1 MAKSKVRLLIWPTVT
16 YLGLM
21 TAVLYLFYYQRIIVP
36 LDYLGRGTTM
46 DLSYLLTPSIALITF
61 NYIAGIIE
69 RVFVGELVEPLA
81 RGLKRIAA
89 TSAALLFAQA
99 YITGWIP
106 YVTLFLFNASLLTTL
121 HSTLVAYL
129 RRYNVVFDP
138 VLTSLYI
145 LFVGYLG
152 SQTWLNVYPFIE
164 RGVSAAPLSS
174 FLVSFFRSGLAEPVN
189 MVIIMSTAVAAFFS
203 LLGVFRSHPNPN
215 LRFIGRTLGTGLDR
229 KVIYTFFLSY
239 YLLFVRKYLMES
251 SGFNPQYIVV
261 AEWAGICLLFYV
273 SYKRFRDYT
282 QDSLLMADLHGT
294 WQKHLQQIEQ
304 VTDYK
309 LDHVSSLVEQF
320 IQQGTREE
328 LIVHLALVMDRAE
341 YSEQRIRDVLDELIN
356 YQDLRPGKIAFSWQ
370 VERLGKVNMRRRS
383 EILNRVLGSI
393 QLKLCARVTLK
404 EDEKPEPPL
413 EVIE

>member
-1 MAKSKVRLLIWPTVT
+1 MAKSKARLLIWPTVT

-61 NYIAGIIE
+61 NYIARIIE

-81 RGLKRIAA
+81 RGLKRIAT

-164 RGVSAAPLSS
+164 RGVSAAPRAS
-174 FLVSFFRSGLAEPVN
+174 FLVSFFRAGLAEPVN

-203 LLGVFRSHPNPN
+203 LLGVFRSHPN

-229 KVIYTFFLSY
+229 KVIYTFFLFY
-239 YLLFVRKYLMES
+239 YLLFVRKYLMEA
-251 SGFNPQYIVV
+251 SGVNPQYIVV

-282 QDSLLMADLHGT
+282 QNSLLMADLHGT

-304 VTDYK
+304 VTNYK
-309 LDHVSSLVEQF
+309 LDHVSNLIEQF

-370 VERLGKVNMRRRS
+370 VERLDKVNMRRRS
-383 EILNRVLGSI
+383 EILNRVLSSI
-393 QLKLCARVTLK
+393 QLKLAARVTLK
-404 EDEKPEPPL
+404 EDEEPEPPL